1 MIAEV
6 ELASTWRSV
15 HSPTNPP
22 LLTLGIFQRV
32 HPVFIVDNLEVD
44 AQNRGAWAIGSAAR
58 SRSKQNLLAPPVELA
73 QHFKKMRCCS
83 AFAFCSA
90 GLTTRK
96 RAADTVD

>member
-32 HPVFIVDNLEVD
+32 HPVFIVDKLEVD
-44 AQNRGAWAIGSAAR
+44 AQNRGAWAIGSRCSFTQQTEPAGAACR
-58 SRSKQNLLAPPVELA
+58 ACAALLKNEML
-73 QHFKKMRCCS
+73 
-83 AFAFCSA
+83 
-90 GLTTRK
+90 
-96 RAADTVD
+96 